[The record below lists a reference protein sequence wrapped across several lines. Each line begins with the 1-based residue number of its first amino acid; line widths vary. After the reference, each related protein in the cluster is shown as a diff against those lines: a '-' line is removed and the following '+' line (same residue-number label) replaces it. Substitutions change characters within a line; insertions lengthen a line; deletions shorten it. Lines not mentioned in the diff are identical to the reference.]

1 MSVAK
6 GWDGLPQ
13 LSKTLYEETYFLPNE
28 DYEGWLHRITSRF
41 QSNESHGDRIR
52 NYIRNYWYHPS
63 TPISSGRGLP
73 IACYISHIDDSREG
87 IFEGY
92 FEGMWLGAEGG
103 GRGVYWG
110 DVGGNGRPI
119 GFTKE
124 LMESFTWQEIQ
135 SDKAIPKSSGVV
147 PFLGPSDRLTFSISQ
162 AGVRRSTEASY
173 IRVDHCDI
181 EDFIDIRLETGDP
194 NSRMPNLHHGVAI
207 TDAFMKA
214 VNNLEPWDLI
224 EPHSGKVVKTVDAF
238 DLWIDILLIR
248 KTEAGEPFIIYID
261 TINDNRP
268 DEYVISGRTVKSS
281 NICTEIMLFTDKD
294 TTAVCNIG
302 SFNLEQWDE
311 YEDIVYQ
318 LMLDIQEFH
327 DNINTYFLETVD
339 GIENYMTRQAFKRAR
354 KAVYEER
361 NIGIGVMGWH
371 SLLQKRGIPFEAPM
385 AIGLNKKV
393 FNILRRASDNAQKIL
408 VEERGACPLSIETGT
423 NNRRNIHTL
432 ATAPTMSISNLSNLA
447 SSGIEPMI
455 ANSFVK
461 KLPQGTFT
469 VKNKYLDKIIKK
481 EAYNSATHEFDEVW
495 YNEQWKLINKANGSV
510 RMLGWM
516 DDFTKDVF
524 KTAYEINQLSVIR
537 LAADRQPEIDQSQS
551 LNIFLPA
558 ECSYEELHAVHYAA
572 WTEGVK
578 SLYYLRSEPE
588 TTADT
593 SNKERKPITLEDDAC
608 VSCT

>member
-1 MSVAK
+1 MEK
-6 GWDGLPQ
+6 GWNGLPQ
-13 LSKTLYEETYFLPNE
+13 LSQTLYKETYFFQGE
-28 DYEGWLHRITSRF
+28 TYEQWLYRITSRF
-41 QSNESHGDRIR
+41 QSNETHGDRIR
-52 NYIRNYWYHPS
+52 DYIRKYWYHPS

-73 IACYISHIDDSREG
+73 IACYISHIPDSREG

-119 GFTKE
+119 GFDNYILE
-124 LMESFTWQEIQ
+124 GMTWTEIQ
-135 SDKAIPKSSGVV
+135 ADKSIPKSSGVI

-194 NSRMPNLHHGVAI
+194 NSRMPNLHHGIAI
-207 TDAFMKA
+207 TDDFMRA
-214 VNNLEPWDLI
+214 VNNLESWNLI
-224 EPHSGKVVKTVDAF
+224 EPHSGKIVKTVDAF
-238 DLWIDILLIR
+238 DLWIDILLTR
-248 KTEAGEPFIIYID
+248 KTETGEPFLLFID
-261 TINDNRP
+261 TVNNNRP
-268 DEYVISGRTVKSS
+268 EDYVISGRTVKSS
-281 NICTEIMLFTDKD
+281 NICTEITLFTDKD

-302 SFNLEQWDE
+302 SINLEQWDE
-311 YEDIVYQ
+311 YEDNIYQ
-318 LMLDIQEFH
+318 VMLDIQEFH
-327 DNINTYFLETVD
+327 DNINDYFIDTVD
-339 GIENYMTRQAFKRAR
+339 NLQHLMTKEAFKRSR

-361 NIGIGVMGWH
+361 NIGIGTMGWH

-393 FNILRRASDNAQKIL
+393 FSILKRASDHAQSVL
-408 VEERGACPLSIETGT
+408 VEQRGACPLSVQTGT
-423 NNRRNIHTL
+423 NSRRNIHSL
-432 ATAPTMSISNLSNLA
+432 ATAPTMSISNLSKLA
-447 SSGIEPMI
+447 SSGIEPMV
-455 ANSFVK
+455 ANSFAK

-469 VKNKYLDKIIKK
+469 VKNRYLDAVIRK
-481 EAYNSATHEFDEVW
+481 EASNSVTHEFNEAW
-495 YNEQWKLINKANGSV
+495 YNEQWKRINKANGSV
-510 RMLGWM
+510 RDLEWM
-516 DDFTKDVF
+516 DDYTKDIF
-524 KTAYEINQLSVIR
+524 KTAFEIDPRSLIR
-537 LAADRQPEIDQSQS
+537 LAADRQPFIDQAQS

-558 ECSYEELHAVHYAA
+558 ECSYEELHAVHYMA
-572 WTEGVK
+572 WEEGVK

-593 SNKERKPITLEDDAC
+593 SNKERKPITIEDDAC

>member
-1 MSVAK
+1 MSEK
-6 GWDGLPQ
+6 GWNGLPQ
-13 LSKTLYEETYFLPNE
+13 LSQILYKETYFLPSE
-28 DYEGWLHRITSRF
+28 TYEQWLYRITSRF
-41 QSNESHGDRIR
+41 QTDEAHGNRVR
-52 NYIRNYWYHPS
+52 SYISNYWYHPS

-73 IACYISHIDDSREG
+73 IACYISHIPDNREG

-119 GFTKE
+119 GFDKN
-124 LMESFTWQEIQ
+124 LLDGFTWQEIQ
-135 SDKAIPKSSGVV
+135 ADKSIPKSSGVI
-147 PFLGPSDRLTFSISQ
+147 PFLGPSDRLTYSISQ

-194 NSRMPNLHHGVAI
+194 NSRMPNLHHGIAI
-207 TDAFMKA
+207 TDKFMKA

-248 KTEAGEPFIIYID
+248 KTEAGEPFLIFID
-261 TINDNRP
+261 TINNNRP
-268 DEYVISGRTVKSS
+268 EEYVISGRTVKSS

-302 SFNLEQWDE
+302 SLNLEQWHE
-311 YEDIVYQ
+311 YEDNIFQV
-318 LMLDIQEFH
+318 MLDVQEFH
-327 DNINTYFLETVD
+327 DNINTYFLNTIDNMKHV
-339 GIENYMTRQAFKRAR
+339 MTKEAFKRAR

-371 SLLQKRGIPFEAPM
+371 SLLQQRGIPFEAPM
-385 AIGLNKKV
+385 AIGLNKKI
-393 FNILRRASDNAQKIL
+393 FHILKRASDYAQKVL
-408 VEERGACPLSIETGT
+408 VEKYGPCPLSKETGT

-432 ATAPTMSISNLSNLA
+432 ATAPTMSISNLSRLA

-461 KLPQGTFT
+461 KLPQGTFI
-469 VKNKYLDKIIKK
+469 VKNRYLDEIIRK
-481 EAYNSATHEFDEVW
+481 EAYNSVTHEFNEQW
-495 YNEQWKLINKANGSV
+495 YNEQWKEINRANGSV
-510 RMLGWM
+510 QNLEWM
-516 DDFTKDVF
+516 DDYTKDVF
-524 KTAYEINQLSVIR
+524 KTAFEIDPRSLIR

-558 ECSYEELHAVHYAA
+558 ECSYEELHAVHNMA
-572 WTEGVK
+572 WEEGVK